1 MSSFAQARPD
11 TLHPLRIARQSNLA
25 GFTSALFQL
34 HNRRSARGFPC
45 AGRTC
50 VLKLESIRGYPCGR
64 LFFGE
69 GRWPTGYLSAVRMA
83 HAGLRLTLRFL
94 QMVESRAII
103 ILHCWGRGLFG
114 GIGFVLKKCHLVFV
128 LCPCVIDNA
137 LRFPWGM
144 YEIGF
149 VFLTSIRVV
158 GGAETKRRRFDIVYN
173 FPECSLQ
180 LFPGTR
186 MEHVGPLGTLGFC
199 RRLKAGRL

>member
-1 MSSFAQARPD
+1 M
-11 TLHPLRIARQSNLA
+11 
-25 GFTSALFQL
+25 
-34 HNRRSARGFPC
+34 
-45 AGRTC
+45 
-50 VLKLESIRGYPCGR
+50 
-64 LFFGE
+64 
-69 GRWPTGYLSAVRMA
+69 GYLSAVRMA

-128 LCPCVIDNA
+128 LRPCVIDNA

-173 FPECSLQ
+173 FPEWSLQ

-186 MEHVGPLGTLGFC
+186 MEHVGPVGPLGVSQMVESRPIIILHWRGRGLFGEIGFVLHFLHARFYAPQGHQYIGSVNITELDTAC
-199 RRLKAGRL
+199 

>member
-1 MSSFAQARPD
+1 M
-11 TLHPLRIARQSNLA
+11 
-25 GFTSALFQL
+25 
-34 HNRRSARGFPC
+34 
-45 AGRTC
+45 
-50 VLKLESIRGYPCGR
+50 
-64 LFFGE
+64 
-69 GRWPTGYLSAVRMA
+69 GYLSAVRMA

-149 VFLTSIRVV
+149 VFLNRISRTSITTRRVV
-158 GGAETKRRRFDIVYN
+158 RGAEPKRRRFEIVYN
-173 FPECSLQ
+173 FPEVAS
-180 LFPGTR
+180 
-186 MEHVGPLGTLGFC
+186 TLSWYQDGAC
-199 RRLKAGRL
+199 WAAGDAWVFAGG